1 MIKDLQTIQSEMKTL
16 KLALE
21 NAIETIAKMEQ
32 HQSLLIAS
40 ESQMKMTADDKDL
53 LLVAKDAEFKCG
65 NPPN

>member
-1 MIKDLQTIQSEMKTL
+1 MKTL

-65 NPPN
+65 HPPN